1 MNQRWSTDL
10 QLPLHTYSTNWP
22 IPLLC
27 SLSMSVPWMKNMFT
41 FSVLIW
47 NGLIDMVRNKNFKAL
62 HQSGGVKTVVVVLE
76 TNIKGIISGNGAAL
90 IHRENFLVPISSK
103 RHLLLAKKY
112 KNACLYSLFHQKP
125 PQKIIAC
132 GNLDRQNYI
141 VMFWAWSWFKL
152 SLKIIQ
158 EDFY

>member
-47 NGLIDMVRNKNFKAL
+47 NGSIDMVRNKNFEAL

-103 RHLLLAKKY
+103 WHLLLEKKKKKCLLVFTLSSKTSAKNY
-112 KNACLYSLFHQKP
+112 CL
-125 PQKIIAC
+125 
-132 GNLDRQNYI
+132 
-141 VMFWAWSWFKL
+141 W
-152 SLKIIQ
+152 
-158 EDFY
+158 